1 MQGSYRSARIVETRS
16 LLIPR
21 LRHGIRAVKQENRD
35 LLIHLLADVH
45 GTVNTGAGF
54 LPIDL
59 SRRDLDSHA
68 VTAIAVFDREQIT
81 TQHHCNTM
89 KRIAVPRHSLAKS
102 KAQTSHHRGSV
113 LNKKFVGHGDLAGTG
128 RSARIA

>member
-1 MQGSYRSARIVETRS
+1 MRGSYRSARIVETRS

-45 GTVNTGAGF
+45 GTVDTGTGF

-59 SRRDLDSHA
+59 SRCDLNALARASVA
-68 VTAIAVFDREQIT
+68 VLDQEEIT
-81 TQHHCNTM
+81 T
-89 KRIAVPRHSLAKS
+89 
-102 KAQTSHHRGSV
+102 
-113 LNKKFVGHGDLAGTG
+113 
-128 RSARIA
+128 